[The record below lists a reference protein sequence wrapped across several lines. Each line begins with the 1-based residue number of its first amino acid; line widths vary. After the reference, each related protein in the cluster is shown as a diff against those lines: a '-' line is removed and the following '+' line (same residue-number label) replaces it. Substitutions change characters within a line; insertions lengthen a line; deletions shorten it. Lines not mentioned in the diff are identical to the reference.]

1 MHNMY
6 LKQMSEEVRY

>member
-6 LKQMSEEVRY
+6 LKSIWTN